1 MKAKNFK
8 LIFALLLVI
17 TAFSLQAEEPGFT
30 GEWKLNREK
39 TVLQGSQI
47 FLSKLTIKVAG
58 DSLLTTRTYENADGQ
73 QYPFVENLSLDG
85 KESKIVIYDMPRTT
99 KATRSASEGTLMLDS
114 NTTFYRDG
122 QESVL
127 NSKETWKADPG
138 EKLLT
143 ISFTTKMADREFPGI
158 LYFDKVK

>member
-1 MKAKNFK
+1 MKTRNFR
-8 LIFALLLVI
+8 LIFTLLLVV
-17 TAFSLQAEEPGFT
+17 TAFSLQAEEPGFN

-39 TVLQGSQI
+39 TVMQGNQI
-47 FLSKLTIKVAG
+47 FLSKLSIKVAG

-85 KESKIVIYDMPRTT
+85 KESKIIIYDMPRTT
-99 KATRSASEGTLMLDS
+99 KATRSASDGTLVLDS

-122 QESVL
+122 QETVL
-127 NSKETWKADPG
+127 NSKETWKVEPG

-143 ISFTTKMADREFPGI
+143 ISFTTKMGDREFPGT
-158 LYFDKVK
+158 LFLDRVK